1 MIQGRQLSHI
11 GAMAGVWISGTLLVL
26 TACAKHLEFPPM
38 RTPLPASAKLETS
51 SSLKDL
57 TLRYSDSCGQIQ
69 ELPLGTQLIEALQAG
84 LSQTFDRVVLEGD
97 QSASPPD
104 HLIQVDLVDSS
115 FELNKE
121 ALYDR
126 APAVFQLSAIARVH
140 DRTGA
145 LLRQTDIKIARQER
159 LRLEQLSKNCNYVID
174 PFIHDAT
181 IEFAARVALN
191 ARQAAEG
198 YGSLMVIPDWAQL
211 SRTPTISSASDP
223 TSGAREHRSSLPP
236 STLRFKAMLL
246 DENSDLIFEGG
257 EHVRVRVDVV
267 NTGTALVENAS
278 ATLTGTPAVIE
289 RFPTTVLRIPPLMA
303 GQTKS
308 LEFVATLP
316 LLIQSLQAQVHVS
329 VAELTGSAAPSQT
342 LSFTI
347 APTGSRGDNVDHVP
361 AQASGMRHPD
371 ISVVAIGLSSY
382 ADHQIPSRKYAS
394 QDAETIAKYFQTLG
408 GVPSSN
414 ISLLTDRKATH
425 SKIQKALL
433 EWLPT
438 RPMKNAVVLVYFS
451 GHAMVS
457 PTGEVLLVPYDGIK
471 AAPTLY
477 RLKSIESVLSRL
489 NPQQAILVFDGKVS
503 PIQDNSKTPITP
515 QWELHGD
522 SAIRL
527 IAVQGLGTGI
537 EDDAHQHGLFTY
549 YLLRG
554 LRGEA
559 DTNRNGKVTFGEL
572 SAFVR
577 QKVAWASKSQSGA
590 AQHPQIIPLLKPD
603 DKAADVV
610 LTTLP
615 SLAASE
621 TP

>member
-1 MIQGRQLSHI
+1 MIPGKQLTRISA
-11 GAMAGVWISGTLLVL
+11 GVGVWIGGTLLVL
-26 TACAKHLEFPPM
+26 TACAKHLEFPGSPESAPVSPPSLG
-38 RTPLPASAKLETS
+38 TPSV
-51 SSLKDL
+51 
-57 TLRYSDSCGQIQ
+57 SDST
-69 ELPLGTQLIEALQAG
+69 P
-84 LSQTFDRVVLEGD
+84 
-97 QSASPPD
+97 
-104 HLIQVDLVDSS
+104 
-115 FELNKE
+115 
-121 ALYDR
+121 
-126 APAVFQLSAIARVH
+126 
-140 DRTGA
+140 
-145 LLRQTDIKIARQER
+145 
-159 LRLEQLSKNCNYVID
+159 
-174 PFIHDAT
+174 
-181 IEFAARVALN
+181 VA
-191 ARQAAEG
+191 Q
-198 YGSLMVIPDWAQL
+198 
-211 SRTPTISSASDP
+211 
-223 TSGAREHRSSLPP
+223 EHRSTLPP

-246 DENSDLIFEGG
+246 DENSDLVFEGG

-267 NTGTALVENAS
+267 NTGTAPVENAS
-278 ATLTGTPAVIE
+278 ATLTGTHAALE

-316 LLIQSLQAQVHVS
+316 VLVQALQAQVHVG
-329 VAELTGSAAPSQT
+329 VAELNGSATSPQT

-347 APTGSRGDNVDHVP
+347 APTLSRGDHIHHVP

-382 ADHQIPSRKYAS
+382 ADHQISSGKYAS

-408 GVPSSN
+408 GVPASN

-438 RPMKNAVVLVYFS
+438 RPMKNAIVLVYFS

-457 PTGEVLLVPYDGIK
+457 PTGEVLLVPYDGTT
-471 AAPTLY
+471 AATTLY

-489 NPQQAILVFDGKVS
+489 NPQQAIFVFDGKVS
-503 PIQDNSKTPITP
+503 PILENSKTPITP

-522 SAIRL
+522 SAIRF
-527 IAVQGLGTGI
+527 IAVEGI
-537 EDDAHQHGLFTY
+537 GKGVEDDAHQHGLFTY

-559 DTNRNGKVTFGEL
+559 DTNRNGKVTLGEI

-577 QKVAWASKSQSGA
+577 QKVAWASHSQFGA
-590 AQHPQIIPLLKPD
+590 AQHPQIIPVLKPD
-603 DKAADVV
+603 DKAADVI

>member
-1 MIQGRQLSHI
+1 MG
-11 GAMAGVWISGTLLVL
+11 
-26 TACAKHLEFPPM
+26 
-38 RTPLPASAKLETS
+38 TPLPASAKLETS

-57 TLRYSDSCGQIQ
+57 TLRYTDSCGQIQ

-84 LSQTFDRVVLEGD
+84 MRHTFDRVVSEGD
-97 QSASPPD
+97 QSAISPD
-104 HLIQVDLVDSS
+104 HVVQVDLVDSS
-115 FELNKE
+115 FNLNKE

-126 APAVFQLSAIARVH
+126 APAVLQLNAIARVH

-145 LLRQTDIKIARQER
+145 LLRQTDITVARQER

-174 PFIHDAT
+174 PFIRDAAV
-181 IEFAARVALN
+181 EFATRIAFH

-198 YGSLMVIPDWAQL
+198 HSNFGSTEA
-211 SRTPTISSASDP
+211 TPGSPAVPIIASASGS
-223 TSGAREHRSSLPP
+223 TTGSQEHRSPSPP
-236 STLRFKAMLL
+236 SSLRFKAMLL

-257 EHVRVRVDVV
+257 EHIRVRVDIV
-267 NTGTALVENAS
+267 NTGTVPVEHAS
-278 ATLTGTPAVIE
+278 ATVSGTPAAIE
-289 RFPTTVLRIPPLMA
+289 RFPTTVLRVPPLMA

-316 LLIQSLQAQVHVS
+316 LLVQALQAQIRIDVS
-329 VAELTGSAAPSQT
+329 ELTGSAAPPQT

-347 APTGSRGDNVDHVP
+347 APTGSRGDNIDHVP
-361 AQASGMRHPD
+361 APASNVRHPD

-382 ADHQIPSRKYAS
+382 ADQHIPSRKYAS
-394 QDAETIAKYFQTLG
+394 QDAETVAQYFQTLG
-408 GVPSSN
+408 GIPSSN

-438 RPMKNAVVLVYFS
+438 RPMKNGVVLIYFS

-457 PTGEVLLVPYDGIK
+457 PAGEIFLVPYDGTRGVT
-471 AAPTLY
+471 TLY
-477 RLKSIESVLSRL
+477 RLKSIESVLARL
-489 NPQQAILVFDGKVS
+489 NPQQAIFVFDGNIS
-503 PIQDNSKTPITP
+503 PIQDNAKTPITP
-515 QWELHGD
+515 QWDLHGD

-527 IAVQGLGTGI
+527 IAVEGIGKGI
-537 EDDAHQHGLFTY
+537 EDEGHQHGLFTY

-559 DTNRNGKVTFGEL
+559 DTNHNGKVTLGEI
-572 SAFVR
+572 SAYVR
-577 QKVAWASKSQSGA
+577 QKVAWASKSQFGA

-615 SLAASE
+615 SLPASE